1 MTGKHIGEFV
11 SIGGGAKSEVW
22 AQIKADIMGVNI
34 SLDLNDM
41 APIGAA
47 LLAGVVWDALQM
59 SMKRPRRWR
68 GRSAAR

>member
-34 SLDLNDM
+34 KVDVYKRQVQQDKTDD
-41 APIGAA
+41 GA
-47 LLAGVVWDALQM
+47 GD
-59 SMKRPRRWR
+59 
-68 GRSAAR
+68 GRQDVL